1 MATETIREFVAGLGF
16 EVNESDQRRFYDAIE
31 GATLR
36 ARLLG
41 DALELMAKAAV
52 GKIAEVATQFEALYN
67 QAQRLGTTG
76 PSIRAF
82 EYAVRQVHGSVEG
95 ANAALESFGE
105 FLKNLPPQAADN
117 LAKQLKIP
125 IEDTKDRAK
134 FLLDIYERL
143 SHMPNYLANQFRE
156 TYHLGG
162 WSDFQQIVGDPQG
175 AIKAFEEET
184 KRQNAAGITDEAMRK
199 QSDMVKKWLEF
210 SQKMD
215 DYSRQGE
222 LNLSGYAVKM
232 LDILNKS
239 IDEHEKKISE
249 FVDWSTKFGFV
260 TDLGKTQFHFDE
272 AKFAEHFETA
282 LKAAESSTVLQLK
295 HFEDALRPVVE
306 WFERF
311 GRSLFGIFTKPYLDQ
326 NGQPEV
332 LPDASGGGFLGR
344 MWGGIKGALGF
355 GGGNKGVGGWWTPDR
370 MSHAVD
376 RLMKESGLSREG
388 AAGLVAR
395 WAAVEAPGGPTS
407 VNPNGAQGIGQW
419 LGDRQNALTAS
430 GDFDKNLTAAIN
442 ELNGRERAAGDALR
456 SAKTPAEAERGA
468 SMFERAEGYNP
479 STGEDAYTGSTPVG
493 DVLKA
498 IDKRTAA
505 AVAASMSPAGG
516 PWVKANSKEYAT
528 DRFGNIHPEMVRP
541 GSDKTSNLDWANPSA
556 PGWAAINADLPV
568 GPSSVDNSS
577 RSVNAPITNNITVNS
592 PDPQSAAAMVG
603 VHLDR
608 TANDV
613 SRNLQG
619 AFQ

>member
-1 MATETIREFVAGLGF
+1 MAKETIREFVAGMGF
-16 EVNESDQRRFYDAIE
+16 ELNEADQRRFYEAIE

-52 GKIAEVATQFEALYN
+52 GKVGEVATQFEALYN

-82 EYAVRQVHGSVEG
+82 DYAVRQVHGSVEG

-105 FLKNLPPQAADN
+105 FLKNLPPQAAEN

-143 SHMPNYLANQFRE
+143 SHMPAYLANQFRE

-162 WSDFQQIVGDPQG
+162 WSDFQQILSDPQG
-175 AIKAFEEET
+175 AIKAFEEEK

-199 QSDMVKKWLEF
+199 QSDLMKQWLEF

-215 DYSRQGE
+215 DYYTQGE
-222 LNLSGYAVKM
+222 LNLSAHTSKM
-232 LDILNKS
+232 LEELNKY
-239 IDEHEKKISE
+239 IDEHQKKITE
-249 FVDWSTKFGFV
+249 FVNWLTNLGFV
-260 TDLGKTQFHFDE
+260 SDVGKTQFHFDE

-282 LKAAESSTVLQLK
+282 LKAAESSTSLELK
-295 HFEDALRPVVE
+295 KFEDALRPVVE

-311 GRSLFGIFTKPYLDQ
+311 GRTLSGFFTTPYLDQ

-332 LPDASGGGFLGR
+332 LPDSSGGSWWSRR
-344 MWGGIKGALGF
+344 MPRWL
-355 GGGNKGVGGWWTPDR
+355 GGGGAPPGIRARAVGGEAQGNEKALAQSGYDYLR
-370 MSHAVD
+370 GQ
-376 RLMKESGLSREG
+376 GLSRDAALAVLGNARGENPLGSLRVGDNGTAFGQFQWHPDRVADILRNTGIDVRTAGFADQLKAFRWEAEHG
-388 AAGLVAR
+388 AGGGHIWDRLKNAKSQEERMWLLVHGFERSANQR
-395 WAAVEAPGGPTS
+395 GDAAIRWGFADRYGRSITDKAPPAVSWDTGPAWAA
-407 VNPNGAQGIGQW
+407 
-419 LGDRQNALTAS
+419 LNA
-430 GDFDKNLTAAIN
+430 N
-442 ELNGRERAAGDALR
+442 
-456 SAKTPAEAERGA
+456 
-468 SMFERAEGYNP
+468 
-479 STGEDAYTGSTPVG
+479 
-493 DVLKA
+493 
-498 IDKRTAA
+498 
-505 AVAASMSPAGG
+505 
-516 PWVKANSKEYAT
+516 
-528 DRFGNIHPEMVRP
+528 
-541 GSDKTSNLDWANPSA
+541 
-556 PGWAAINADLPV
+556 LPV

-577 RSVNAPITNNITVNS
+577 RAVNSTVNNSITVNAP
-592 PDPQSAAAMVG
+592 DPHSAASMVG

-608 TANDV
+608 SAHDV